1 MLKDA
6 LDVVTLHKA
15 GLVIHPYT
23 FRGQTQAVTRLALD
37 AIQNNGGSVRDN
49 IIADIKRYLVYGID
63 GGFTDYPQLWREA
76 TR

>member
-6 LDVVTLHKA
+6 ADVATLHAA

-23 FRGQTQAVTRLALD
+23 FRGQTLPVVRRPLDEKQA
-37 AIQNNGGSVRDN
+37 NGASVRDN
-49 IIADIKRYLVYGID
+49 IIADIRRYLDYGID